1 MIKRHLVPGLIRV
14 RKQPHFIKII
24 YLLAAIIGSQIGFDQ
39 LQITQ
44 DAYASSQQGTAVV
57 RIPDPNLRALIAET
71 LGKSPNA
78 PITVEDME
86 RLREVDAREDRGI
99 RDLTGLQYATNLVE
113 LYLGW
118 YSGEGNQVSDLS
130 PVAGLTNLRVL
141 FLHHNPISD
150 LAPVRG
156 LTNLTDLMLHDTLVS
171 DISPVKGLT
180 NLTILHFHG
189 TEVTDLSPISELI
202 NLKNLA
208 FSDPDLSDISPLAG
222 LINLERIFSWNHS
235 ISDLSALSGLTKLRS
250 IDLCGGNISDL
261 TPLRGLTGLKELYL
275 VGNDISDISPIAGLT
290 ELNRLSFQNNNISN
304 ISSLAGLTKLTW
316 LNVRENDI
324 SDVSPLAGLTGL
336 THLDLQFNAIS
347 NLFSLAGLTNLTW
360 LNLQDNNIS
369 DISSLAGLTNLTW
382 LNVVDNEIS
391 DISPLDGFRENLKL
405 IYSGNPAFPKGGP
418 QIEGPWLWTIVPT
431 GGRSGSDAAASGI
444 DFLAQ
449 TSDGEVTELEVAAV
463 GANEGSPVGDNL
475 WIADTISTADDN
487 INTMANATGLGT
499 GNINHHVAYGSITLN
514 TPREQET
521 MMFVGSNDAVKV
533 WLNGQLVHNNPID
546 QKVSGYADIFP
557 VTLKMGINILL
568 VAVYEGGG
576 TWSGFFGFAPGT
588 EYTTANPGVS
598 YTFSKTPIHTSD
610 TFTLDIGAKDFFDLA
625 GWQFDIVFDPAI
637 LEAINVTEGNFL
649 KMGGATTFF
658 QVGTINNRSGRI
670 TGFTAART
678 SLGGISGTGI
688 LLQVTFTA
696 KSRGETALTLRNVEF
711 GHPTGALIPAGP
723 HQIRIVVGGQL
734 ATGDVNRDGT
744 VTILDLILIAR
755 QLGQRVSANAPAD
768 LNGDGSVSILDLILA
783 ARNLGSTTAPA
794 APSVGTESVDAATV
808 AAWIAEA
815 RLKDD
820 GSLVFKD
827 GIEMLET
834 MLASLLP
841 EETALLANYP
851 NPFNPETWI
860 PYQLAEA
867 AEVTLT
873 IYDMNG
879 KMVRC
884 LEVGY
889 QAAGMYRT
897 RSRAVYWAGR
907 NQLGESVASGVY
919 FYTLTADNFTD
930 TRRLLI
936 LK

>member
-24 YLLAAIIGSQIGFDQ
+24 CLLAVILGIQTVAVQ
-39 LQITQ
+39 LQIIE
-44 DAYASSQQGTAVV
+44 DAYASSQQVV

-86 RLREVDAREDRGI
+86 RLREIDAREDKGI
-99 RDLTGLQYATNLVE
+99 KDLTGLQYATNLVE

-118 YSGEGNQVSDLS
+118 YSGEGNQVKDLS

-150 LAPVRG
+150 LSPVRG

-171 DISPVKGLT
+171 DISPVRGLT
-180 NLTILHFHG
+180 NLTKLHFHG
-189 TEVTDLSPISELI
+189 TEVTDLSPIRGLI

-222 LINLERIFSWNHS
+222 LINLDTIFSWNHS

-261 TPLRGLTGLKELYL
+261 TPLGSLTGLKELYL
-275 VGNDISDISPIAGLT
+275 VGNDISDISPLARLTGLT
-290 ELNRLSFQNNNISN
+290 RVSLRVNNISN
-304 ISSLAGLTKLTW
+304 LSPIRSLTQLDW
-316 LNVRENDI
+316 LELGDNDI
-324 SDVSPLAGLTGL
+324 SDILPLAGLTGL
-336 THLDLQFNAIS
+336 THLDLQLNAIS

-360 LNLQDNNIS
+360 LNLQNNNIS
-369 DISSLAGLTNLTW
+369 DVVPLAGLTNLTW
-382 LNVVDNEIS
+382 LNVVENEIS
-391 DISPLDGFRENLKL
+391 DLSPLDGFRENLKL
-405 IYSGNPAFPKGGP
+405 IYHGNPAFPKGGP

-431 GGRSGSDAAASGI
+431 GGRAGSDAAASGI

-449 TSDGEVTELEVAAV
+449 TSGGEVTELAVAAV
-463 GANEGSPVGDNL
+463 GANEGSPVGDSL
-475 WIADTISTADDN
+475 WVAERISTADDN

-514 TPREQET
+514 TPREQDT
-521 MMFVGSNDAVKV
+521 MMFVGSNDAVKI

-546 QKVSGYADIFP
+546 RKVSGYADIFP

-576 TWSGFFGFAPGT
+576 TWSGFFGFEPDT

-598 YTFSKTPIHTSD
+598 YTFSKTPIHRDD
-610 TFTLDIGAKDFFDLA
+610 TFTLDIGARDFLDLA
-625 GWQFDIVFDPAI
+625 GWQFDIIFDPAI
-637 LEAINVTEGNFL
+637 LEVINVIEGNFL
-649 KMGGATTFF
+649 KMGGANTFF
-658 QVGTINNRSGRI
+658 QTGTINNATGRI

-678 SLGGISGTGI
+678 SPGGISGTGI

-696 KSRGETALTLRNVEF
+696 KAAGETDLTLRNVEF

-723 HQIRIVVGGQL
+723 HQIHITVGGRI
-734 ATGDVNRDGT
+734 ATGDVNRDGI

-794 APSVGTESVDAATV
+794 APPIGVENIDAATI

-815 RLKDD
+815 RLEDD
-820 GSLVFKD
+820 GSPVFKD
-827 GIEMLET
+827 GIEMLEKT
-834 MLASLLP
+834 LASLIP
-841 EETALLANYP
+841 QETALLHNYP

-860 PYQLAEA
+860 PYQLAESA
-867 AEVTLT
+867 DVTLA

-879 KMVRC
+879 QLVRR
-884 LEVGY
+884 LALGH

-897 RSRAVYWAGR
+897 RSRAVYWDGR
-907 NQLGESVASGVY
+907 NQLGEPLASGVY